1 MLQGS
6 GQDTSRTDFVF
17 SKSSSGLQVETG
29 LGESGLALVIP
40 TGKVLAVMPGVVTW
54 TGVERGWR
62 GEKGV
67 EGS

>member
-6 GQDTSRTDFVF
+6 GQDTSRTIFVV

-29 LGESGLALVIP
+29 LGESGLALAIP
-40 TGKVLAVMPGVVTW
+40 TGRFLWSSRWVVTW
-54 TGVERGWR
+54 TGVGGGWR
-62 GEKGV
+62 EENGV

>member
-40 TGKVLAVMPGVVTW
+40 TGKVLAVMPGLVTW
-54 TGVERGWR
+54 
-62 GEKGV
+62 
-67 EGS
+67 S